1 MESRESYE
9 YIHKQNAK
17 ERKARN
23 KKRKQ
28 ESKIGIYILQ
38 TVLTWSF
45 VIEQAVLVGYQ
56 RCSLEM

>member
-1 MESRESYE
+1 MKSRESYE
-9 YIHKQNAK
+9 DIYKQNAK